1 MVLAMPTD
9 LHQHLLP
16 ELLIGLLAA
25 RSAAPRLARDGRGW
39 RLELAGEPAS
49 AFDPADHD
57 PAARAATDPAD
68 RIVISL
74 STALGIEALPA
85 AEAAPLLEAFNRG
98 ILELGGPFELWGAV
112 QTAADVDAV
121 LDAGA
126 RGVTL
131 PASALLRGRADAL
144 LDRLE
149 ARDAPLFVH
158 PGPAATDPSAP
169 LWWPALTDYVA
180 QMSAAWHAFA
190 AFGRPRHPR
199 LRVVF
204 AMLAGLGPLHAERF
218 AARGGPAEA
227 VHDPLVWFDS
237 SSYGARTLDSML
249 RMVGVDRLVYGSD
262 RPVVAA
268 PWPVPLG
275 DAVEHALT
283 VGNPD
288 RILGP
293 VAVPA

>member
-1 MVLAMPTD
+1 M
-9 LHQHLLP
+9 
-16 ELLIGLLAA
+16 
-25 RSAAPRLARDGRGW
+25 
-39 RLELAGEPAS
+39 
-49 AFDPADHD
+49 
-57 PAARAATDPAD
+57 
-68 RIVISL
+68 
-74 STALGIEALPA
+74 
-85 AEAAPLLEAFNRG
+85 
-98 ILELGGPFELWGAV
+98 
-112 QTAADVDAV
+112 
-121 LDAGA
+121 
-126 RGVTL
+126 
-131 PASALLRGRADAL
+131 
-144 LDRLE
+144 
-149 ARDAPLFVH
+149 H

-204 AMLAGLGPLHAERF
+204 AMLAGLGPLHAERL